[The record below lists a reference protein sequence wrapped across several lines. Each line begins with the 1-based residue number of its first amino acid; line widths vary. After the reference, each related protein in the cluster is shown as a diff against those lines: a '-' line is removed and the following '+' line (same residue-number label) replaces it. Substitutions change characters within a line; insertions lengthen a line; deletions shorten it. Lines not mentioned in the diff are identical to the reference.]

1 MMVAISG
8 RLGGLRPVELNARQ
22 LRRLIAKI
30 NKKIKN
36 DRHLE
41 REIKRITSGKGSRE
55 QLLPAFLETR
65 AQIDKQQLCRVFNK
79 MKSK

>member
-1 MMVAISG
+1 MVAISG
-8 RLGGLRPVELNARQ
+8 RLGGLRPVEILARQ

-36 DRHLE
+36 DRDLE
-41 REIKRITSGKGSRE
+41 FQIIRIASGKGSRE

-65 AQIDKQQLCRVFNK
+65 AQIDKEQLFRVFNK